1 MPAPDGLLTPLGL
14 VALASALAWVV
25 LVAARGRFW
34 TTAVRLPAA
43 PEPGSWPDVAVI
55 VPARDEAELLPRT
68 LASLLGQRYPGRL
81 RVVLADDGSTDGTG
95 DVARRLATGST
106 VPLGVVAVPARP
118 PGWAGK
124 VWAQSAAVAAAGN
137 ATWLL
142 LTDADIVHPPDSVA
156 RLVAVA
162 QDQGRDLVSLMAR
175 LRIRTGWERLV
186 VPAFVYFFA
195 QLYPFRWVA
204 SGRTA
209 AAAGGCVLVRRAAL
223 ERAGGFAAVR
233 DAVID
238 DVAVARVVARAG
250 GRLWL
255 GLADQVESVR
265 PYPRLADLW
274 AMVARSAYT
283 QLRHSPLVLAG
294 TVVGLL
300 LIYVAPPVTCI
311 AGVALGSPAAAIAGG
326 TAWLL
331 MTASYLPQV
340 RYARQPLPLALTL
353 PVAAV
358 LYLLMTVDSA
368 RRHHLGRGAAWKG
381 RVAVG

>member
-1 MPAPDGLLTPLGL
+1 VTLAV
-14 VALASALAWVV
+14 VALASAVAWLV

-43 PEPGSWPDVAVI
+43 PSPEAWPDVAVV
-55 VPARDEAELLPRT
+55 VPARDEAALLPET

-81 RVVLADDGSTDGTG
+81 SVLLADDGSTDGTG
-95 DVARRLATGST
+95 DVARRLAAGSP
-106 VPLGVVAVPARP
+106 VPLEVVAVPARP
-118 PGWAGK
+118 AGWAGK
-124 VWAQSAAVAAAGN
+124 VWAQSAGLAATGDAP
-137 ATWLL
+137 WLL

-162 QDQGRDLVSLMAR
+162 LDQRRDLVSLMAR

-204 SGRTA
+204 TGRTA
-209 AAAGGCVLVRRAAL
+209 AAAGGCVLLRRSTL

-238 DVAVARVVARAG
+238 DVAVARAVAGTG

-255 GLADQVESVR
+255 GLADEVRSVR

-274 AMVARSAYT
+274 QMVARSAYT
-283 QLRHSPLVLAG
+283 QLRYSPVVLAG
-294 TVVGLL
+294 TVLGLL
-300 LIYVAPPVTCI
+300 LVYVAPPVTWVVGL
-311 AGVALGSPAAAIAGG
+311 ATGSVPAAVAGG
-326 TAWLL
+326 VAWLL

-340 RYARQPLPLALTL
+340 RYARQPLVLALTL

-358 LYLLMTVDSA
+358 LYLLMTLDSA

>member
-1 MPAPDGLLTPLGL
+1 MSEGLLTPLGP

-43 PEPGSWPDVAVI
+43 PEPDSWPDVAVI

-68 LASLLGQRYPGRL
+68 LAGLLAQRYAGRL

-95 DVARRLATGST
+95 DVARRLVAGSP
-106 VPLGVVAVPARP
+106 VPLEVVAVPPRP
-118 PGWAGK
+118 VGWAGK
-124 VWAQSAAVAAAGN
+124 VWAQSAAVAAGAGEDP
-137 ATWLL
+137 WLL

-162 QDQGRDLVSLMAR
+162 LDQRRDLVSLMAR

-274 AMVARSAYT
+274 GMVARSAYT
-283 QLRHSPLVLAG
+283 QLRHSPVVLAG

-300 LIYVAPPVTCI
+300 LVYVAPPVTCI
-311 AGVALGSPAAAIAGG
+311 VGLAIGSPAAAVAGG
-326 TAWLL
+326 VGWLL

>member
-1 MPAPDGLLTPLGL
+1 VRSFLTPLAL
-14 VALASALAWVV
+14 VAVASALAWVV

-43 PEPGSWPDVAVI
+43 PPPGSWPDVAVL
-55 VPARDEAELLPRT
+55 VPARDEAGLLPTT
-68 LASLLGQRYPGRL
+68 LASLLAQRYPGRL
-81 RVVLADDGSTDGTG
+81 RVVLADDGSTDGTA
-95 DVARRLATGST
+95 DLARRLGAGSP
-106 VPLGVVAVPARP
+106 VPLAVVAVPPRP
-118 PGWAGK
+118 AGWAGK
-124 VWAQSAAVAAAGN
+124 VWAQSAALAAAGE
-137 ATWLL
+137 APWLL

-162 QDQGRDLVSLMAR
+162 VDQRRDLVSLMAR
-175 LRIRTGWERLV
+175 LRIRTGWERIV

-209 AAAGGCVLVRRAAL
+209 AAAGGCVLVRRSAL

-255 GLADQVESVR
+255 GLADEVRSVR

-294 TVVGLL
+294 TVAGLL
-300 LIYVAPPVTCI
+300 LVYLAPPITCVVGL
-311 AGVALGSPAAAIAGG
+311 ATGSLAAAVAGG
-326 TAWLL
+326 FAWLL

-340 RYARQPLPLALTL
+340 RYAGQPPVLALTL
-353 PVAAV
+353 PVAAA

>member
-1 MPAPDGLLTPLGL
+1 
-14 VALASALAWVV
+14 
-25 LVAARGRFW
+25 
-34 TTAVRLPAA
+34 
-43 PEPGSWPDVAVI
+43 
-55 VPARDEAELLPRT
+55 
-68 LASLLGQRYPGRL
+68 
-81 RVVLADDGSTDGTG
+81 
-95 DVARRLATGST
+95 
-106 VPLGVVAVPARP
+106 
-118 PGWAGK
+118 
-124 VWAQSAAVAAAGN
+124 
-137 ATWLL
+137 
-142 LTDADIVHPPDSVA
+142 
-156 RLVAVA
+156 
-162 QDQGRDLVSLMAR
+162 
-175 LRIRTGWERLV
+175 

-209 AAAGGCVLVRRAAL
+209 AAAGGCVLVRRSAL
-223 ERAGGFAAVR
+223 ERAGGFATVH

-255 GLADQVESVR
+255 GLADEVRSVR

-274 AMVARSAYT
+274 SMVARSAYT
-283 QLRHSPLVLAG
+283 QLRHSPVVLAG
-294 TVVGLL
+294 TVAGLL
-300 LIYVAPPVTCI
+300 LIYLAPPVTCVVGL
-311 AGVALGSPAAAIAGG
+311 AAGSPAAAVAGG
-326 TAWLL
+326 VGWLL

-340 RYARQPLPLALTL
+340 RYAGQPVVLALTL